1 MRISI
6 TLPFNLCSVLWEADL
21 CRLHRRPRT
30 SRSKSLHCSAPFPGL
45 LFNSF
50 PIVVLLW
57 PPHFLSLSPLFQDC
71 SLSLL
76 SLVVRVLSVISPWHW
91 HYASWLPAPLEIQ
104 PAPSPNGS
112 VPLPLA
118 MILAGTLGIPV
129 QNPQGKNWSNLRKPV
144 CQDTKSSW
152 VPQGVPQGWSSFPP
166 TGIYLTGFGLPV
178 IIPHLIYKAVQIQS
192 FLFLCHLPSLSTHS
206 KLGPRAGFC
215 GSIGK
220 MKPIPAPP
228 SLAVSLPSFLCLRIL
243 ACLPSQ
249 MRMNEVS

>member
-129 QNPQGKNWSNLRKPV
+129 QNPQGKIDPTLESQYARTLRAAGSLRASPKAGLPFLLLASILLVLV
-144 CQDTKSSW
+144 CQS
-152 VPQGVPQGWSSFPP
+152 
-166 TGIYLTGFGLPV
+166 
-178 IIPHLIYKAVQIQS
+178 
-192 FLFLCHLPSLSTHS
+192 LFLISFIRQYRYSPFFFSVIYHLYLPTANWGPELASVVLS
-206 KLGPRAGFC
+206 GR
-215 GSIGK
+215 
-220 MKPIPAPP
+220 
-228 SLAVSLPSFLCLRIL
+228 
-243 ACLPSQ
+243 
-249 MRMNEVS
+249 